1 MGVPGLTAASGDNP
15 SGFTRAE
22 RERFHN
28 LLALAAGSPFE
39 GERSAALAAARRLAA
54 RHGMDLEDAARSGR
68 EPPADHAEPF
78 PGSGDRRRTAA
89 RARAFRESEDRAERE
104 RARFRAAR
112 EEAYRRGLERERER
126 RAGRSDY
133 AGPRS
138 RRRREPLGHAAVLLR
153 ETHLPFREIAR
164 ITGLGLYEVVGLKL
178 KLRTAA

>member
-1 MGVPGLTAASGDNP
+1 MKAASGDNP
-15 SGFTRAE
+15 RGFTQAE
-22 RERFHN
+22 RERFRN
-28 LLALAAGSPFE
+28 LLALAAGSSFE

-54 RHGMDLEDAARSGR
+54 RYGMSLEDAARSGR
-68 EPPADHAEPF
+68 EPPAGHAEPF
-78 PGSGDRRRTAA
+78 SGSGDCRRAAA

-104 RARFRAAR
+104 RERFRAAR
-112 EEAYRRGLERERER
+112 EEAYRRGLDRERER
-126 RAGRSDY
+126 RAERSDY

-138 RRRREPLGHAAVLLR
+138 RRRREPLRHAAILLR

>member
-1 MGVPGLTAASGDNP
+1 MGVPDLTASSGDSP
-15 SGFTRAE
+15 RGFTQAE
-22 RERFHN
+22 RERFRN

-39 GERSAALAAARRLAA
+39 GERSAALAAAQRLAA
-54 RHGMDLEDAARSGR
+54 RYGMSLEDAARSGR
-68 EPPADHAEPF
+68 EPPGSCAEPF
-78 PGSGDRRRTAA
+78 PGSGDRRPAAA
-89 RARAFRESEDRAERE
+89 RARAFRESEDRAEQE

-112 EEAYRRGLERERER
+112 EEAYRRGLDRERER